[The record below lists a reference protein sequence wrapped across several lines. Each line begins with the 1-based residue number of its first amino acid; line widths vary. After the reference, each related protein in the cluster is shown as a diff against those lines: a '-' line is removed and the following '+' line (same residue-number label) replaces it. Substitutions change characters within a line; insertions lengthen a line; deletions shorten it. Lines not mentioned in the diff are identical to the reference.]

1 MMNLDWYNTLIKP
14 EFTPPS
20 QIFAPVWGV
29 MYTLIFISIII
40 ILSTKTEVNKTK
52 AVSAFLVQL
61 ILNFSWSPIF
71 FQLQNIELSFIII
84 ILLLIAIITTITLFF
99 RISKIAAILLVPYLL
114 WTSFAA
120 YLNYSIMVLN

>member
-99 RISKIAAILLVPYLL
+99 RISKIK
-114 WTSFAA
+114 
-120 YLNYSIMVLN
+120 

>member
-14 EFTPPS
+14 KFTPPS

-71 FQLQNIELSFIII
+71 FLLYNIELSFIII

>member
-14 EFTPPS
+14 KFTPPS

>member
-120 YLNYSIMVLN
+120 CLNYSIMVLN